1 MLNTKQQEFVDY
13 AVKKFGTNEL
23 TVSQLKDA
31 NKHFGCK
38 YAPQWLIKN
47 SDYKIGKSLF
57 KLPTENDVV
66 KTTSGETEKVLPTET
81 KNEAAF
87 VVSSLVGDIIPKKD
101 SVFVSFG
108 NYPDLKSI
116 VKSNM
121 FYPVFITGLSGN
133 GKTMGVTQACAEA
146 KKELIR
152 VNITIETDEDDL
164 LGGYRLKD
172 GQTVWQNGPVIE
184 AMERGALLLLDEI
197 DLASNKIMCL
207 QPILE
212 GSGIYVKKI
221 NKFVKPKNGF
231 NVIATANTKG
241 QGSDDG
247 KFIGTNVLNEAFL
260 ERFPVTFEQEYPPVK
275 VEQKILD
282 NVMSA
287 YDLKDPKFTEN
298 LVKWADVIRKTFYD
312 GGVDEII
319 ATRRLVHIINAF
331 AIFKN
336 KLKAVQVCVNRF
348 DDDTKNSFLDLYSKV
363 DAGVNIEDISGNG
376 NDVDPIN
383 MEEETAKLGPNAQQ
397 IIEGVKKWG
406 QGLKAKG
413 VFSDEDFEEF
423 KVFAATANGI
433 NTINK
438 LRKYYG
444 EQTIPTAPVDVDG
457 APSNDELY
465 ELVAD
470 PKYKTDPAF
479 RRKVEQQFAR
489 AFPGKVDTGEI

>member
-1 MLNTKQQEFVDY
+1 MLNTKQQEFVDH
-13 AVKKFGTNEL
+13 AVEKFGTNEL
-23 TVSQLKDA
+23 TVSQLKEA
-31 NKHFGCK
+31 NKKFGCK

-66 KTTSGETEKVLPTET
+66 ETKSSGESEKVLPAS
-81 KNEAAF
+81 KISKEAAF
-87 VVSSLVGDIIPKKD
+87 VVSSLVGDIVPKKD
-101 SVFVSFG
+101 PVFVSFG

-116 VKSNM
+116 IKSNM

-184 AMERGALLLLDEI
+184 AMERGATLLLDEI

-212 GSGIYVKKI
+212 GSGIFVKKI

-260 ERFPVTFEQEYPPVK
+260 ERFPITFEQKYPSASI
-275 VEQKILD
+275 EEKILV
-282 NVMSA
+282 NTLAKSGK
-287 YDLKDPKFTEN
+287 KDKDFCKK
-298 LVKWADVIRKTFYD
+298 LVTWADVIRKTYFD

-319 ATRRLVHIINAF
+319 STRRLVHIIQAYSIFNKKVK
-331 AIFKN
+331 AIE
-336 KLKAVQVCVNRF
+336 VCTNRF
-348 DDDTKNSFLDLYSKV
+348 DDDTKNSFMELYTKV
-363 DAGVNIEDISGNG
+363 DAGASAD
-376 NDVDPIN
+376 
-383 MEEETAKLGPNAQQ
+383 Q
-397 IIEGVKKWG
+397 I
-406 QGLKAKG
+406 A
-413 VFSDEDFEEF
+413 
-423 KVFAATANGI
+423 
-433 NTINK
+433 
-438 LRKYYG
+438 
-444 EQTIPTAPVDVDG
+444 
-457 APSNDELY
+457 
-465 ELVAD
+465 
-470 PKYKTDPAF
+470 
-479 RRKVEQQFAR
+479 EQQRQEEVASQTDEEDESSDDQE
-489 AFPGKVDTGEI
+489 VI